1 MNKLIIFDLDGTL
14 INSVGGIAQSVNRT
28 RIELGFKPL
37 EEAVITTYTGD
48 GAKKLLER
56 SFADVTLPV
65 PLEEAVQMMIRNYAA
80 DPIYHTWLYDGVSE
94 GLARLKQAGW
104 ITAVVSNKPQLVAEK
119 IISGLGIADL
129 LNENIGG
136 GAGFP
141 LKPAPDAMLYLR
153 EKYQADPE
161 CCYIAGDN
169 HTDLNAAK
177 NAGMKSI
184 FCRYGFGIK
193 MDAVSTTEVD
203 HFSELTNYL
212 IKIGDN
218 LI

>member
-37 EEAVITTYTGD
+37 EESVITTYTGD

-141 LKPAPDAMLYLR
+141 LKPAPDAIEFLLKKFDISPANAFMV
-153 EKYQADPE
+153 
-161 CCYIAGDN
+161 GDN
-169 HTDLNAAK
+169 YTDLAAAE
-177 NAGMKSI
+177 NAGIRSI
-184 FCRYGFGIK
+184 FCRYGIGEK
-193 MDAVSTTEVD
+193 QN
-203 HFSELTNYL
+203 FSADMEIDSFAELTNYL
-212 IKIGDN
+212 
-218 LI
+218 L